1 MKKILSVI
9 LAIAC
14 MFSFAACDNGNNG
27 GNNGASG
34 IDYEYVRES
43 ENNILK
49 FSSSDEGLDNFLN
62 DYFHRHA
69 RYDSKRIDS
78 RDLGSAVTFGKE
90 WEAYS
95 LMFFDSTESAFGI
108 SRQNMIKN
116 YIDGVPVDRFGYVWN
131 AYHAVQ
137 ENDTDGNVYFHQGWP
152 FPAYSTVGNAGA
164 KGWEFA
170 NGQTGGWT
178 VTLNGADYAASV
190 ETNAS
195 GDGKL
200 VVQSD
205 NISEIVFVSPENANI
220 NCARAPFL
228 EFDIRFTDTGTTDRE
243 NSFIEDLEVRFIRE
257 GESWDNAHSVSYGE
271 FCTTGDMNITPSFN
285 RHIYFP
291 MYLNEDWG
299 KSGTIKQFKLVVKTK
314 DTGKARKGNFKLN
327 FVRAQFDTRQT
338 NNIGIFLSAAQK
350 YLEFSGDSAALER
363 NLSRFRSA
371 AQFLIGYCNGESGL
385 IDRGGFV
392 GHEGSKS
399 GIGTSIGN
407 GYWDMLSTP
416 TVSLYA
422 NLFFYRAIQSML
434 YIERMAQ
441 TLGITQDM
449 PEVWNKTASGY
460 VSYNEQMTVTA
471 LEELLEKIRE
481 KIQEPVN
488 TAAETGFWD
497 ESKGRFIEGFDS
509 DGDAVDYGYV
519 MYNLEAIETGVATAE
534 QAKKILDWVNGD
546 RIVEADKVTDG
557 DYPQDDEQSYATG
570 KKGSAVQADGYVDSE
585 GTLGIYDYEFAPRTS
600 TVKNHK
606 HYYWDWTTGES
617 AMYAE
622 QLQDGGATMYVSYYD
637 IMSRIDTRGADD
649 AFARL
654 KEIQA
659 WYEKVREAAKAAH
672 EAMPDGGYDG
682 VNFYRAYYDQKANL
696 QGNGEAGTLGLDCEF
711 LESSMLYATVPYGFF
726 GISGS
731 ENNALSVE
739 PKVPANLDWWKMEN
753 LLYRGV
759 RYDLTVMKNSAQ
771 IDYVRGDTDGLYL
784 SVTLAGG
791 ANSKI
796 YMNGTEQETAY
807 DKDSGT
813 VTAKVP
819 FKACKLTVK

>member
-1 MKKILSVI
+1 M
-9 LAIAC
+9 
-14 MFSFAACDNGNNG
+14 
-27 GNNGASG
+27 
-34 IDYEYVRES
+34 
-43 ENNILK
+43 
-49 FSSSDEGLDNFLN
+49 
-62 DYFHRHA
+62 
-69 RYDSKRIDS
+69 
-78 RDLGSAVTFGKE
+78 
-90 WEAYS
+90 
-95 LMFFDSTESAFGI
+95 
-108 SRQNMIKN
+108 
-116 YIDGVPVDRFGYVWN
+116 
-131 AYHAVQ
+131 
-137 ENDTDGNVYFHQGWP
+137 
-152 FPAYSTVGNAGA
+152 
-164 KGWEFA
+164 
-170 NGQTGGWT
+170 
-178 VTLNGADYAASV
+178 
-190 ETNAS
+190 
-195 GDGKL
+195 
-200 VVQSD
+200 
-205 NISEIVFVSPENANI
+205 
-220 NCARAPFL
+220 
-228 EFDIRFTDTGTTDRE
+228 
-243 NSFIEDLEVRFIRE
+243 
-257 GESWDNAHSVSYGE
+257 
-271 FCTTGDMNITPSFN
+271 
-285 RHIYFP
+285 
-291 MYLNEDWG
+291 
-299 KSGTIKQFKLVVKTK
+299 
-314 DTGKARKGNFKLN
+314 
-327 FVRAQFDTRQT
+327 
-338 NNIGIFLSAAQK
+338 
-350 YLEFSGDSAALER
+350 
-363 NLSRFRSA
+363 
-371 AQFLIGYCNGESGL
+371 
-385 IDRGGFV
+385 
-392 GHEGSKS
+392 
-399 GIGTSIGN
+399 
-407 GYWDMLSTP
+407 
-416 TVSLYA
+416 
-422 NLFFYRAIQSML
+422 
-434 YIERMAQ
+434 
-441 TLGITQDM
+441 
-449 PEVWNKTASGY
+449 
-460 VSYNEQMTVTA
+460 
-471 LEELLEKIRE
+471 
-481 KIQEPVN
+481 
-488 TAAETGFWD
+488 
-497 ESKGRFIEGFDS
+497 
-509 DGDAVDYGYV
+509 
-519 MYNLEAIETGVATAE
+519 TGVQTCALP
-534 QAKKILDWVNGD
+534 IWVNGD

-819 FKACKLTVK
+819 FKACKLAVK